1 MILVSLG
8 HPQLDHL
15 DMEMVTGSLAT
26 LGKFTFAA
34 LSQII
39 CTFPIV
45 TQYVHFLK
53 LSLFFSTSGGMLMDP
68 FRAGGM
74 GSTGVGPSP
83 RPGQLPR
90 LLIFS
95 L

>member
-45 TQYVHFLK
+45 TQHVHF
-53 LSLFFSTSGGMLMDP
+53 
-68 FRAGGM
+68 
-74 GSTGVGPSP
+74 
-83 RPGQLPR
+83 
-90 LLIFS
+90 
-95 L
+95 